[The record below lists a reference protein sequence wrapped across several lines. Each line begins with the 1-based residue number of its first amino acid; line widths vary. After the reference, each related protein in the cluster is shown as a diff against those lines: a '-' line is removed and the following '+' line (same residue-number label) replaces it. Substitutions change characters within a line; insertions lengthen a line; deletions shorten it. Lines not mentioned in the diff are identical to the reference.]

1 MLLTPRT
8 NWNNPIETRSGET
21 QVNLFS
27 RRHHATMEFGRCKD
41 EVKLYLDS
49 RYVSAC
55 ESIWH
60 IFYFTMHQ
68 KVPAVVRLQ
77 VHLDGEQMI
86 TWDENVAPDNRAV
99 LEHSAGKDTKLTAYF
114 KANREYPQARD
125 VLY

>member
-1 MLLTPRT
+1 MESIASVKAIKYIYKYVYKGHDR
-8 NWNNPIETRSGET
+8 
-21 QVNLFS
+21 
-27 RRHHATMEFGRCKD
+27 ATMEFGRCKD

-55 ESIWH
+55 ESIRR
-60 IFYFTMHQ
+60 IFHFTMHQ
-68 KVPAVVRLQ
+68 EVPAVVRLQ

-86 TWDENVAPDNRAV
+86 TWDENVAPDIRAV
-99 LEHSAGKDTKLTAYF
+99 LERSAGKDTKLTAYF